1 MSSLP
6 VNTETPVPAA
16 RSWRLRAMRMLR
28 SSRFKL
34 VAIFALCVMPVIAS
48 YVSYYVV
55 KPSGRTNYGEL
66 IEPQRPVGAVRGQ
79 SAAGEPFQLSDL
91 KGRWVMLTVDDGTC
105 DHSCVSRLYAIRQ
118 VRATTGKDMERIE
131 RVLFISGTTL
141 PPATLLAEYEG
152 MRLVRADRAVL
163 EAALHS
169 PGAGGG
175 WQDRVFVVD
184 PLGNLMMRFP
194 VEADPSKMKRDIAKL
209 LRASR
214 IG

>member
-1 MSSLP
+1 MR
-6 VNTETPVPAA
+6 V
-16 RSWRLRAMRMLR
+16 RAQQVFR

-34 VAIFALCVMPVIAS
+34 VAIFALCVLPVIAS

-66 IEPQRPVGAVRGQ
+66 IEPQRPLGGLRGQ
-79 SAAGEPFQLSDL
+79 SVAGEPFQLSDL
-91 KGRWVMLTVDDGTC
+91 KGRWVMLTVDDGAC

-118 VRATTGKDMERIE
+118 VRITAGKDMDRIE
-131 RVLFISGTTL
+131 RVLFVSGATL

-152 MRLVRADRAVL
+152 MHLVRADRAVL
-163 EAALHS
+163 EAALRS
-169 PGAGGG
+169 PAAAGGG
-175 WQDRVFVVD
+175 WQERVFVVD

-194 VEADPSKMKRDIAKL
+194 VDADPSKMKRDIAKL